1 MEERG
6 IEQYKNKLQNIVDSF
21 TQDPSINKDMKV
33 DLVIHATSL
42 ICAIVAVQPI
52 PFADIFVLTPI
63 QLVMVSALNKILGN
77 PFEKSSIKEVLSSL
91 LVVVGWGTL
100 AQHVILGLY
109 KTIIPFLGGVTTIP
123 LVYGATYALGT
134 GAKILII
141 AKKNDRTVGDEELK
155 TAMNQAKAEAERTH
169 KKMSLSEAL
178 SQISEMSA
186 NTSEYEKYKNDMLQ
200 IHKQISSLCGSDLS
214 MSVDIGKALNERMN
228 IISKRMSKYK
238 NITVSEYVLCIF
250 SIIDSQAFIEV
261 AEPIIGDINFQLQKM
276 NLTTCMNIHNGR
288 FYEIDTSLGSFLIKE
303 KDKKEIV
310 SLDLAVQYQNNPSLQ
325 YISPPQKKM
334 KTLRDAQIR
343 DVFYEM
349 IENSNNTL
357 DIVCP
362 WVGKRPYEK
371 VSEKLK
377 FAASK
382 GVKIRI
388 LYGINDSSVKSK
400 KDKSDDTAIYINK
413 YKEALGD
420 SLRTKKTNTH
430 VKLVICDGECFL
442 LGSMNV
448 LSFSGDY
455 EDAPR
460 LHSELAT
467 QVHNSEYAKELMEAY
482 FNW

>member
-134 GAKILII
+134 GAKILIT

-214 MSVDIGKALNERMN
+214 
-228 IISKRMSKYK
+228 
-238 NITVSEYVLCIF
+238 
-250 SIIDSQAFIEV
+250 
-261 AEPIIGDINFQLQKM
+261 
-276 NLTTCMNIHNGR
+276 
-288 FYEIDTSLGSFLIKE
+288 YEIDTSLGSFLIKE

-382 GVKIRI
+382 GVNIRI